1 MSFAMSR
8 HMKKHCHMEMPPKKS
23 KAMELLEPHMIFNS
37 TGLIGIRI
45 MVYYNSQ
52 ITGQYNPLYTLN
64 NPGFLHCSLG
74 KP

>member
-1 MSFAMSR
+1 
-8 HMKKHCHMEMPPKKS
+8 MEMPPKKS
-23 KAMELLEPHMIFNS
+23 KAMELLEPRKKYENKNIIFHD
-37 TGLIGIRI
+37 TGLIGVRT
-45 MVYYNSQ
+45 MVHYNPQ